1 MPGYLIVA
9 NRTLA
14 SPMLTAAVEERI
26 ARGDARFHVVVPAT
40 PVTHGLTW
48 DEEETTEAAE
58 RRLEAILVR
67 LREQGATA
75 SGEVGS
81 KDPVAAA
88 DDALRGGRFDEV
100 LLSTLP
106 PGLSKWLGQDVPSRI
121 RRATDVP
128 VTVLTPEA
136 APTGETAAGR

>member
-1 MPGYLIVA
+1 MPAYLIVA

-14 SPMLTAAVEERI
+14 SPTLAAAVDERI

-48 DEEETTEAAE
+48 DEEESAEAAE
-58 RRLEAILVR
+58 GRLAAILAR

-88 DDALRGGRFDEV
+88 GDALRAGRFDEV
-100 LLSTLP
+100 LVSTLP
-106 PGLSKWLGQDVPSRI
+106 AGISRWLGQDVPSRI
-121 RRATDVP
+121 RRATEVP
-128 VTVLTPEA
+128 VTVLTPTTADAAEA
-136 APTGETAAGR
+136 APGA